1 MRIQEHY
8 ENFMS
13 RPEIKECVEAYCS
26 ILENKSD
33 NWKNLYYGLMNEVSK
48 GRGSFV
54 VQDEQLKAY
63 GQIRD
68 LIDNENDDY
77 SKKCLIT
84 ALFDA
89 LMAEKI
95 KTYSLGFDDSTI
107 LAKDLHTEYLKLSA
121 DF

>member
-1 MRIQEHY
+1 MTIHEHY

-13 RPEIKECVEAYCS
+13 QPEIEAYVEIYCL
-26 ILENKSD
+26 ILENKAD
-33 NWKNLYYGLMNEVSK
+33 NWQKIYYGLMNEVSMD
-48 GRGSFV
+48 RGPFV
-54 VQDEQLKAY
+54 AQDEQLKEY

-68 LIDNENDDY
+68 LIDNEIDDY
-77 SKKCLIT
+77 GKKCLIT

-89 LMAEKI
+89 LMVEKI